1 MSRFTLTRR
10 GGLAAVERTVRI
22 VGGLGLTMVAVF
34 LLRGSSG
41 PAVLAWVV
49 VALLG
54 LGFIATGAGG
64 YCPLYARLGFGRS
77 RLIGGL
83 RYGKD

>member
-10 GGLAAVERTVRI
+10 GGLGPVERTVRI

-34 LLRGSSG
+34 LLRGSSE
-41 PAVLAWVV
+41 PAVLAWVG

-54 LGFIATGAGG
+54 LGLVATGAGG
-64 YCPLYARLGFGRS
+64 YCPFSARLGFGRP

>member
-22 VGGLGLTMVAVF
+22 VGGLGLTM
-34 LLRGSSG
+34 
-41 PAVLAWVV
+41 

-83 RYGKD
+83 RYGED